1 MYQGMLNEALFISTQ
16 SEGVVP
22 LEFILDMPV
31 SYRKQQVEFWM
42 AQKEKRD
49 KELEDRKAEMD
60 AKRKASTKNIG
71 RKRRFRR

>member
-1 MYQGMLNEALFISTQ
+1 MLNEALFIATQ

-22 LEFILDMPV
+22 IEFILNMPV

-49 KELEDRKAEMD
+49 KELEARKAEMD
-60 AKRKASTKNIG
+60 AKRKNSTKNIS
-71 RKRRFRR
+71 RRRFRR

>member
-1 MYQGMLNEALFISTQ
+1 MLNEALFIATQ

-22 LEFILDMPV
+22 IEFILNMPV

-49 KELEDRKAEMD
+49 KELESRKAEMD
-60 AKRKASTKNIG
+60 AKRKNSTKNIS
-71 RKRRFRR
+71 RRRFRR